1 MALVQRQMAGDNVRL
16 SPSQVKSAQAWQNRT
31 RTLYAS
37 LLSLDSMIHLFSLTA

>member
-16 SPSQVKSAQAWQNRT
+16 SPSQVKSAQAWQN
-31 RTLYAS
+31 TLYAS